1 MLLSGGH
8 SSPSPLTRRALRRLC
23 QLRTSSCSAAL
34 VVGDWL
40 RGDCWLCTAAAC
52 IHSYNMVSKRE
63 YVTCKCPTCPAY
75 PGTSMRSWRP
85 IHKLLQGTQYC
96 TFCDTPFRLPASYLS
111 SFSAEAKG
119 GASAGKGKGK
129 GGKRKGGKRVSFE
142 EQGGGAADAGWD
154 HAGDWYVQDSK
165 GRSKPTF
172 QIDADDCLKELAEAK
187 LLENV
192 QDEQERI
199 RIRTLLFP
207 VKPEKP
213 KTEGDILKEALT
225 RIEKAN
231 AQSIHAA
238 KQLED
243 MEKSYR
249 DRCEALM
256 EYKGRVDTQKAVLT
270 AAQEELQV
278 AQKALDDLKPPSDP
292 KPPPKP
298 PPALRTLV
306 QQMRTFNSAE
316 KVGQVLSEIQGLPP
330 IQAEAGIAIH
340 SAVSDL
346 VQKQLKEI
354 SDAIAAAFPEEV
366 SANAYAVGAGGVPS
380 VSNIADDQK
389 ADGKDI
395 DDALMR
401 EDLKREAEE
410 TDNQR
415 KGKLVKMAS
424 VDVCKLAEEEA
435 AKIKNLA
442 VQDAGISSTGG
453 GQPG

>member
-1 MLLSGGH
+1 
-8 SSPSPLTRRALRRLC
+8 
-23 QLRTSSCSAAL
+23 
-34 VVGDWL
+34 
-40 RGDCWLCTAAAC
+40 
-52 IHSYNMVSKRE
+52 MVSKRE

-231 AQSIHAA
+231 AQAIHAG
-238 KQLED
+238 KQLEV

-278 AQKALDDLKPPSDP
+278 AQKALDGLKPPSDP

-340 SAVSDL
+340 SAVSEL

-366 SANAYAVGAGGVPS
+366 SANASAAGAGGVPS

-395 DDALMR
+395 EDALMR

>member
-231 AQSIHAA
+231 AQAIHAG
-238 KQLED
+238 KQLEV

-278 AQKALDDLKPPSDP
+278 AQKALDGLKPPNDP
-292 KPPPKP
+292 KKP

-340 SAVSDL
+340 SAVSEL

-366 SANAYAVGAGGVPS
+366 SANASAAGAGGVPS